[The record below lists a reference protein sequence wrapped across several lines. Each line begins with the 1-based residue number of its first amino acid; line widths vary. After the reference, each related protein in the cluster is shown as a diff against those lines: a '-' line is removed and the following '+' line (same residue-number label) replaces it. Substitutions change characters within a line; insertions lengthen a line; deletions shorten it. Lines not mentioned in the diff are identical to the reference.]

1 MAWPVVIAYHAALVI
16 VAAGDLRRLPRP
28 ASLSAERTLAR
39 PLSLGVEELI
49 RVRVRC
55 PAAAGMAARVGDHA
69 PAGLHPHPPEVAA
82 RFDAEGVLD
91 VTYRC
96 RPDRRGAYRFGP
108 VDVRCGRDRGWWF
121 RQVRIPAAEEV
132 AVYPDVVQIRTH
144 ELALRRGLRPTSG
157 LRRARPPGSATT
169 FAALRDYVPG
179 DDIRR
184 IHWKA
189 SARQDRPISVEVEAE
204 RGQQIVIA
212 IDCGRLMTARAGH
225 LMKLD
230 HAVNAALLLGWVAQ
244 AQGDRVGMLT
254 FADRVLGFLPPQRGS
269 AQINRLSRN
278 LYAVE
283 ARYTEPDFAGVTG
296 FLTRRINRRSLVVML
311 SDVLDPEASNELVAN
326 ALHLS
331 RRHLVLVVAMADPA
345 LLGALNNPID
355 DAGRAFEW
363 AAAEELMS
371 ARRTAFDVLARGGVL
386 GLDAPAEKLSPSLVE
401 RYLELKERAL
411 V

>member
-1 MAWPVVIAYHAALVI
+1 MWPVVVVYHAALVL
-16 VAAGDLRRLPRP
+16 VAAADLRRLPRP
-28 ASLSAERTLAR
+28 ASFTAQRSFPR
-39 PLSLGVEELI
+39 PLSLGVEESI
-49 RVRVRC
+49 QVAVRC

-69 PAGLHPHPPEVAA
+69 PAGINPRPPEITT
-82 RFDAEGVLD
+82 RFDAGGVLE
-91 VTYRC
+91 VAYRC
-96 RPDRRGAYRFGP
+96 HPDRRGAYRFGP
-108 VDVRCGRDRGWWF
+108 VDVRCGSDRGWWW

-144 ELALRRGLRPTSG
+144 ELSLRRGLRPTSG

-204 RGQQIVIA
+204 RGQQVVIA
-212 IDCGRLMTARAGH
+212 IDCGRLMTARARH

-244 AQGDRVGMLT
+244 SQGDRVGMLT
-254 FADRVLGFLPPQRGS
+254 FADRVLTFLPPQRGS
-269 AQINRLSRN
+269 AQINRLSRT

-296 FLTRRINRRSLVVML
+296 FLTRRVNRRSLVVL
-311 SDVLDPEASNELVAN
+311 LTDVLDPEASNDLVAN

-331 RRHLVLVVAMADPA
+331 RRHLVLVAAMADPA
-345 LLGALNNPID
+345 LLEALSGPIP

-363 AAAEELMS
+363 AAAEELMA
-371 ARRTAFDVLARGGVL
+371 ARRTAFDVLSRGGVL

-401 RYLELKERAL
+401 RYLELKERSL